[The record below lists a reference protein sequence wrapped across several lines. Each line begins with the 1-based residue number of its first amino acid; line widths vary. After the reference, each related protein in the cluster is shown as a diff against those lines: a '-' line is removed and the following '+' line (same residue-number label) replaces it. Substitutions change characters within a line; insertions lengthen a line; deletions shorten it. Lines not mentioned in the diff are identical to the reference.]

1 MADSTINA
9 TLINDLSIGTKIA
22 TDDTSTNELGS
33 DVFLELLI
41 TQMENQNPLEPQDN
55 SEFVAQLAQFTSV
68 ESLDSLNTSVESM
81 AASFQSSQA
90 LQASALVGRQVT
102 VETDTAYLSSG
113 ENISGSVS
121 VDIVPD
127 SLTRNI
133 YSSSGQLVSTSV
145 MTSTDVNSAT
155 VNGEMAF
162 EWDGTDNDGDTMSD
176 GTYRVEYLASYN
188 GEAAQLTTHMSA
200 NVDSVSVG
208 ANGTMTLNLAGIGS
222 ASLSSV
228 TEIL

>member
-1 MADSTINA
+1 MADSTIN
-9 TLINDLSIGTKIA
+9 TSLVNDLAISTKTA
-22 TDDTSTNELGS
+22 SDDTSTSELGR

-68 ESLDSLNTSVESM
+68 ESLDSLNNSVESM

-90 LQASALVGRQVT
+90 LQASALVGRSVT

-113 ENISGSVS
+113 DSISGT
-121 VDIVPD
+121 VDIEVAPE

-133 YSSSGQLVSTSV
+133 YSSSGQLVSTSF
-145 MTSTDVNSAT
+145 MTSVDVSDAT
-155 VNGEMAF
+155 VDGQMDF
-162 EWDGTDNDGDTMSD
+162 EWDGTDGSGNDLESGN
-176 GTYRVEYLASYN
+176 YRVEYLASYN
-188 GEAAQLTTHMSA
+188 DQAVQLPTQMSA

-228 TEIL
+228 KEIL